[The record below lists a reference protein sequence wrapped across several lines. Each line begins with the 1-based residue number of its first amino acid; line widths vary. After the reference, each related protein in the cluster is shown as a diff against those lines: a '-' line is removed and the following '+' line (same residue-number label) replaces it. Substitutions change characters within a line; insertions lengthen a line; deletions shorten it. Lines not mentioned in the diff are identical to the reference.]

1 MNLLVG
7 DAAADRFRRM
17 HLIGALSFL
26 PYGVCVDHFQ
36 HEVYARPDA
45 SPDERH
51 AMWRR
56 LEQRYMPWTDHG
68 DLAYLAKGGR
78 WQAKP
83 HIFKSPF
90 YYIDYTLAQCCA
102 MQFWSRARRDPAE
115 ALNAYVGL
123 CDLGG
128 SAPFGELVRAAGL
141 ISPFAAGALAD
152 VVQEAEGFLAG

>member
-1 MNLLVG
+1 MG

-36 HEVYARPDA
+36 HEVYAKPDA
-45 SPDERH
+45 SPEERH

-56 LEQRYMPWTDHG
+56 LERHYMPWTDHG
-68 DLAYLAKGGR
+68 DLAYPAKGGR

-83 HIFKSPF
+83 HIYNSPF

-102 MQFWSRARRDPAE
+102 MQFWSRARRDPGERAE
-115 ALNAYVGL
+115 CL
-123 CDLGG
+123 CRIVRSGR
-128 SAPFGELVRAAGL
+128 VRAVSGTGAGGWVDL
-141 ISPFAAGALAD
+141 TVRGRRAGGRGARGG
-152 VVQEAEGFLAG
+152 GFLAG